1 MEPAQEDP
9 KRRAIYSMNTLVAV
23 VRIYLVLG
31 QEKPCEVFLEF
42 GGYRQSDIL
51 LRKSKTWRYKLQR
64 FHLTILV
71 WLRDRD

>member
-1 MEPAQEDP
+1 
-9 KRRAIYSMNTLVAV
+9 MNTLVAV

-64 FHLTILV
+64 FHLTILSA
-71 WLRDRD
+71 DRGDRTHDHVVKSHALYH

>member
-1 MEPAQEDP
+1 
-9 KRRAIYSMNTLVAV
+9 MNTLVAV

-64 FHLTILV
+64 FHLTISAL
-71 WLRDRD
+71 